1 MRGAYA
7 ISLGVLFVVV
17 LASGFVFADQSNN
30 PVPRVQSPKVAQPPA
45 SIPQQPTCPTL
56 RCPPVDCCE
65 IAPQTCGAFC
75 QAGQLSPGWPYNWCS
90 EYWVRPNT
98 NY

>member
-17 LASGFVFADQSNN
+17 LAGGFAFADQSNN
-30 PVPRVQSPKVAQPPA
+30 TAPRVQVPRVAQPPA
-45 SIPQQPTCPTL
+45 LIAQQPT
-56 RCPPVDCCE
+56 CPPVDCCR